1 MKKVYCMIWACLF
14 SACLTAQTSKE
25 WFEQGI
31 KAQAEKDD
39 SKALECFEKTVALD
53 KNNAEAYAQLAW
65 SLIRLEKYSK
75 SLSAIKNAQKLSPQE
90 VKYMYYQAVALD
102 SMGRTRE
109 ALEVSGKGMK
119 QNSNIAE
126 LYVLRGNIYLRQKE
140 YNTAIANLNKA
151 IEIDRKNA
159 LAYFKRGYAR
169 YRVVDSQGACG
180 DWRIASQLGIQE
192 AQKFL
197 DENCKE

>member
-14 SACLTAQTSKE
+14 STCLTAQTSKE

-31 KAQAEKDD
+31 KAQTEKDD
-39 SKALECFEKTVALD
+39 AKALECFEKTVALD
-53 KNNAEAYAQLAW
+53 KNNAEAHAQLAW

-90 VKYMYYQAVALD
+90 VKYIYYQAVALD

-180 DWRIASQLGIQE
+180 DWRIAYQLGIQE